1 MKKAFTL
8 IELLLVTTI
17 LVGLSAVFVVNLQPH
32 PLEMY
37 RESKESLKL
46 FVSYHVHRSK
56 LDQKQHTI
64 VFDVEKGL
72 ITSLVD
78 CPVDMSLITNG
89 LVIVDLSDPI
99 TFFIDGQLSGGE
111 IQITSLDGNISNILD
126 INPIGIVR
134 YRP

>member
-1 MKKAFTL
+1 LKKAFTL
-8 IELLLVTTI
+8 IELLLVTII
-17 LVGLSAVFVVNLQPH
+17 LVGLTAVFVINLQPH
-32 PLEMY
+32 PLEAY

-64 VFDVEKGL
+64 VFDPEKGL
-72 ITSLVD
+72 VTSLID
-78 CPVDMSLITNG
+78 CPIDISLITNG
-89 LVIVDLSDPI
+89 LVIVDFAEPI

-111 IQITSLDGNISNILD
+111 IKITSLDGNIINILD